1 MVVKPDKLSLLFVTA
16 TIVSGITLTIP
27 LMASYSAQGLHALKH
42 IPLHALKHIRAND
55 CENSVNVIDV
65 LNPASGNTCTN
76 S

>member
-42 IPLHALKHIRAND
+42 IPAND
-55 CENSVNVIDV
+55 CEI
-65 LNPASGNTCTN
+65 L
-76 S
+76 